1 MLYNRSFS
9 LFTFYLYLYSKH
21 FHMRIAALTIAILL
35 ITQPTQSQGLTGSPG
50 QTPIRVLII
59 DGFSN
64 HDWKQTTLM
73 VKRILEETGRFE
85 VTVSTAPNTADSLS
99 RTSWDP
105 AFENYA
111 VVIQNTNNIQDTTL
125 RWPRRVE
132 QRLEAYVRSGGGL
145 YVLHSA
151 NNAFAHWQE
160 YNRMIGLG
168 WRPKEVGYALQLDSA
183 GQITRIPPGQGEGTN
198 HGDRFDAMIHIVNR
212 HPINQG
218 YPTCWQSASIE
229 LYRYARGPA
238 ENITILSAAADST
251 THKIFP
257 VEWVVRYG
265 KGRVYASSMGHLWK
279 GDVYP
284 VSYRSVDF
292 QTTLIRATEWL
303 ATGKMTWPVPPNFPT
318 AHATSLRAEN

>member
-1 MLYNRSFS
+1 
-9 LFTFYLYLYSKH
+9 
-21 FHMRIAALTIAILL
+21 MRVGILIIAIFLFSH
-35 ITQPTQSQGLTGSPG
+35 QSQSQQPVEPAGKKT
-50 QTPIRVLII
+50 IRVLIV

-64 HDWKQTTLM
+64 HDWKRTTWM
-73 VKRILEETGRFE
+73 VRSILEETGRFE

-105 AFENYA
+105 DFEHYA
-111 VVIQNTNNIQDTTL
+111 VVIQNTNNIQDTAL

-132 QRLEAYVRSGGGL
+132 QRLEAYVKGGGGL

-151 NNAFAHWQE
+151 NNAFASWLQ
-160 YNRMIGLG
+160 YDTIIGLG
-168 WRPKEVGYALQLDSA
+168 WRPMNTGFALQLDSA
-183 GQITRIPPGQGEGTN
+183 DHIIRIPPGQGEGTN
-198 HGDRFDAMIHIVNR
+198 HGERFDAVIHIVNR

-218 YPTCWQSASIE
+218 YPQRWRTASME

-238 ENITILSAAADST
+238 ENITILSAATDSVT
-251 THKIFP
+251 GRIFP

-284 VSYRSVDF
+284 VSYRSIDF

-303 ATGKMTWPVPPNFPT
+303 ATGNVTYPVPPNFPT
-318 AHATSLRAEN
+318 ADATSLRADGDLPKGRQSQ

>member
-1 MLYNRSFS
+1 
-9 LFTFYLYLYSKH
+9 
-21 FHMRIAALTIAILL
+21 MRVGILIIAIFLFSH
-35 ITQPTQSQGLTGSPG
+35 QSQSQQPVEPAGKKT
-50 QTPIRVLII
+50 IRVLIV

-64 HDWKQTTLM
+64 HDWKRTTWM
-73 VKRILEETGRFE
+73 VRSILEETGRFE

-105 AFENYA
+105 DFEHYA
-111 VVIQNTNNIQDTTL
+111 VVIQNTNNIQDTAL

-132 QRLEAYVRSGGGL
+132 QRLEAYVKGGGGL

-151 NNAFAHWQE
+151 NNAFASWLQ
-160 YNRMIGLG
+160 YDTIIGLG
-168 WRPKEVGYALQLDSA
+168 WRPMNTGFALQLDSA
-183 GQITRIPPGQGEGTN
+183 DHMIRIPPGQGEGTN
-198 HGDRFDAMIHIVNR
+198 HGERFDAVIHIVNR

-218 YPTCWQSASIE
+218 YPQRWRTASME
-229 LYRYARGPA
+229 LYRYARGLA
-238 ENITILSAAADST
+238 ENITILSAATDSVT
-251 THKIFP
+251 GRIFP

-284 VSYRSVDF
+284 VSYRSIDF

-303 ATGKMTWPVPPNFPT
+303 ATGNVTYPVPPNFPT
-318 AHATSLRAEN
+318 VDATSLRAAGDLPKGRQSQ